1 MNFVWSGGKLG
12 NLKKGTGIFM
22 QREMKWRQAASV
34 VMACWLA
41 AAPAAAQKE
50 AQEPAR
56 QAGRGGLR
64 IYVLQGERAV
74 NNVRTGAAT
83 APVVEVRD
91 ANDFPVAG
99 AEVTF
104 RTPETG
110 ASATFEGGRHEYTN
124 RTDAKGQVSAGR
136 MTPSGE
142 GRFSIH
148 VTAKLEDRTGAA
160 AIRQRNSRDEYAA
173 GGAPGAERKGFWARN
188 KWWLMGV
195 MAGTGAGLGYWLATR
210 DTSSGAVLR
219 PGTVVI
225 GGPR

>member
-1 MNFVWSGGKLG
+1 MK
-12 NLKKGTGIFM
+12 
-22 QREMKWRQAASV
+22 RERGARR
-34 VMACWLA
+34 LTERA
-41 AAPAAAQKE
+41 AAAALAMWMAAWPAAGQE
-50 AQEPAR
+50 A
-56 QAGRGGLR
+56 AGRGGLK
-64 IYVLQGERAV
+64 IYVLHGEQAV
-74 NNVRTGAAT
+74 NNSRTGAAT

-110 ASATFEGGRHEYTN
+110 PSATFEGGKHEYTN

-136 MTPSGE
+136 MTPNGVE
-142 GRFSIH
+142 GMFSIQ
-148 VTAKLEDRTGAA
+148 VTAKLDERTGVA

-173 GGAPGAERKGFWARN
+173 GGAPGAQRKSFWSRN
-188 KWWLMGV
+188 KWWLMGL
-195 MAGTGAGLGYWLATR
+195 MAGTGAGVGYWAATR

>member
-1 MNFVWSGGKLG
+1 
-12 NLKKGTGIFM
+12 M
-22 QREMKWRQAASV
+22 QREQLWRRAAAAA
-34 VMACWLA
+34 MACWLA
-41 AAPAAAQKE
+41 ALPAAGQE
-50 AQEPAR
+50 A

-64 IYVLQGERAV
+64 IYILQGEQAV

-110 ASATFEGGRHEYTN
+110 ASAVFEGGRHEYTN
-124 RTDAKGQVSAGR
+124 RTDAKGQVSAPR
-136 MTPSGE
+136 MTPNGVE
-142 GRFSIH
+142 GVFSIQ
-148 VTAKLEDRTGAA
+148 VTAKLEDRTGVAV
-160 AIRQRNSRDEYAA
+160 IRQRNSRDEYAA
-173 GGAPGAERKGFWARN
+173 GGAPGIAKKSFWGRN

-195 MAGTGAGLGYWLATR
+195 MAGTGAGLGYFFATR

>member
-1 MNFVWSGGKLG
+1 MIFVASSGRLG
-12 NLKKGTGIFM
+12 VLKGKGTGM
-22 QREMKWRQAASV
+22 DRETRLKRAWRRTAAA
-34 VMACWLA
+34 MACWLA
-41 AAPAAAQKE
+41 IAPAAAQE
-50 AQEPAR
+50 AAVMT
-56 QAGRGGLR
+56 GRGGLK
-64 IYVLQGERAV
+64 IYVLQGEQAV

-110 ASATFEGGRHEYTN
+110 ASATFEGGKHEYTN
-124 RTDAKGQVSAGR
+124 RTDAKGQASAPR
-136 MTPSGE
+136 MTPNGVE
-142 GRFSIH
+142 GVFSIQ
-148 VTAKLEDRTGAA
+148 VAAKAGERTGIAV
-160 AIRQRNSRDEYAA
+160 IRQRNSRDEYAA
-173 GGAPGAERKGFWARN
+173 GGAPGAQTKGFWARN

-195 MAGTGAGLGYWLATR
+195 MAGTGAGLGYFFATR
-210 DTSSGAVLR
+210 DTSSGAVLK

>member
-1 MNFVWSGGKLG
+1 MKRERRVSGV
-12 NLKKGTGIFM
+12 LKQTS
-22 QREMKWRQAASV
+22 AALL
-34 VMACWLA
+34 ACWLA
-41 AAPAAAQKE
+41 AAPAAAQE
-50 AQEPAR
+50 A
-56 QAGRGGLR
+56 AGRGGLR
-64 IYVLQGERAV
+64 IYVLQGEQAV

-83 APVVEVRD
+83 PPVVEVRD

-104 RTPETG
+104 RTPDRG

-124 RTDAKGQVSAGR
+124 RTDAKGQVSAAR
-136 MTPSGE
+136 MTPNGVE
-142 GRFSIH
+142 GMFSIQ
-148 VTAKLEDRTGAA
+148 VTAKADERAGMAV
-160 AIRQRNSRDEYAA
+160 IRQRNSRDAYAA
-173 GGAPGAERKGFWARN
+173 GGAPGAQRKGFWGRN
-188 KWWLMGV
+188 KWWMVGV

>member
-1 MNFVWSGGKLG
+1 MN
-12 NLKKGTGIFM
+12 
-22 QREMKWRQAASV
+22 AAARV
-34 VMACWLA
+34 LAAWMACWLMAGPAAGQEA
-41 AAPAAAQKE
+41 AAA
-50 AQEPAR
+50 
-56 QAGRGGLR
+56 RGGLR
-64 IYVLQGERAV
+64 IYILQGEQAV

-104 RTPETG
+104 RTPERG

-136 MTPSGE
+136 MTPNGVE
-142 GRFSIH
+142 GVFSIQ
-148 VTAKLEDRTGAA
+148 VVAKLDERTGVA

-173 GGAPGAERKGFWARN
+173 GGAPGAQKKGFWGRN
-188 KWWLMGV
+188 KWWLMGL
-195 MAGTGAGLGYWLATR
+195 MAGTGAGVGYWLATR
-210 DTSSGAVLR
+210 DTTPGEAVLR

>member
-1 MNFVWSGGKLG
+1 M
-12 NLKKGTGIFM
+12 TARM
-22 QREMKWRQAASV
+22 TRQEWARNTAAKMLAV
-34 VMACWLA
+34 GMACWLMA
-41 AAPAAAQKE
+41 GPAAGQEAAP
-50 AQEPAR
+50 
-56 QAGRGGLR
+56 GGLR
-64 IYVLQGERAV
+64 IYILQGEQAV

-104 RTPETG
+104 RTPERG

-136 MTPSGE
+136 MTPNGVE
-142 GRFSIH
+142 GVFSIQ
-148 VTAKLEDRTGAA
+148 VVAKLDDRTGMAV
-160 AIRQRNSRDEYAA
+160 IRQRNSRNEFSA
-173 GGAPGAERKGFWARN
+173 GGAPGMQRKSFWGRN
-188 KWWLMGV
+188 KWWLIGL

-210 DTSSGAVLR
+210 DPSEAVLR

>member
-1 MNFVWSGGKLG
+1 MK
-12 NLKKGTGIFM
+12 
-22 QREMKWRQAASV
+22 RERRLTNAAARV
-34 VMACWLA
+34 LAAGMACWLMAGPVAGQEA
-41 AAPAAAQKE
+41 A
-50 AQEPAR
+50 
-56 QAGRGGLR
+56 RGGLR
-64 IYVLQGERAV
+64 IYVLQGEQAV

-104 RTPETG
+104 RTPERG

-136 MTPSGE
+136 MTPNGVE
-142 GRFSIH
+142 GVFSIQ
-148 VTAKLEDRTGAA
+148 VLAKLEDRTGMAV
-160 AIRQRNSRDEYAA
+160 IRQRNSRDDFSS
-173 GGAPGAERKGFWARN
+173 GGAPGLQGKGFWGRN
-188 KWWLMGV
+188 KWWLIGL

-210 DTSSGAVLR
+210 DTTPSEAVLR